1 MSKNSIILSEKH
13 GLNPAMDCCMY
24 CGEAKGIALLGKLP
38 KDEKAPRNIVTS
50 VAPCDKCAEK
60 YKDYV
65 LMVEAK
71 SPDSKK
77 PEPTGR
83 WFAIRKEAINPAYR
97 NSSVAFM
104 LEEDFQH
111 VLNDFNKGE

>member
-13 GLNPAMDCCMY
+13 GLNPSMDCCMY

-38 KDEKAPRNIVTS
+38 KDAKAPRKICTS

-60 YKDYV
+60 YKDYA
-65 LMVEAK
+65 LIVEAK
-71 SPDSKK
+71 SEDLKK

-83 WFAIRKEAINPAYR
+83 WFAIPKDAINPAYR
-97 NSSVAFM
+97 NSPVAFM
-104 LEEDFQH
+104 VEEDFQH